1 MNSRNGCGAEDRLI
15 AEGCLVKNKTIRGT
29 VGAIIPY
36 HKSVCAITAAHV
48 IRSGNGSV
56 GTKVMVDGYESTVIH
71 IFNDYDLALIAIPPQ
86 HAALSAI
93 GRASFGPAEL
103 ITCDRRI
110 ACRVVDTGRTLNR
123 FAFPCASMPVP
134 GDSGAPIV
142 QKNQVI
148 GLLSSILYNN
158 CTGLGISSSVFGDP
172 SRLR

>member
-1 MNSRNGCGAEDRLI
+1 LI

-36 HKSVCAITAAHV
+36 GQRVCAITAGHV
-48 IRSGNGSV
+48 IRYGNGSV
-56 GTKVMVDGYESTVIH
+56 GTKVVVDGHESTVVRL
-71 IFNDYDLALIAIPPQ
+71 FNDYDLALIEIPSR
-86 HAALSAI
+86 HATLSAI
-93 GRASFGPAEL
+93 GRARFGPAEL
-103 ITCDRRI
+103 ITHERRI

-123 FAFPCASMPVP
+123 FAFPCANMPLP

-142 QKNQVI
+142 QKNEVI

-158 CTGLGISSSVFGDP
+158 CTGLGISSDVFGDP